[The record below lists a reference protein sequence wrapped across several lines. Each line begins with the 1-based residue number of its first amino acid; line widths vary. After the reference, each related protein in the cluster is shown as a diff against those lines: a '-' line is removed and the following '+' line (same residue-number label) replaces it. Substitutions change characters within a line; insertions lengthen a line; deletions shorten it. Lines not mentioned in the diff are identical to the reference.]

1 MKFKIQTKCIQFFDR
16 FYNTYFFNFSDEN
29 KGYTNLG
36 GITVAIEDPDEEPQI
51 EKPEECVYYN
61 NLSVA
66 KDIPV
71 SDLLYIITTKQ
82 AKENEGFQKEFKV
95 NSFLP
100 PTQTRLS
107 KKFTTRETLSKG
119 SKTSILFVICV

>member
-1 MKFKIQTKCIQFFDR
+1 MLNFKIQTKCKQYLSFYRIFF
-16 FYNTYFFNFSDEN
+16 YFSDES

-36 GITVAIEDPDEEPQI
+36 SITVAIEDPDEEPQI

-71 SDLLYIITTKQ
+71 SDLLNIISTKQ

-95 NSFLP
+95 NPFP
-100 PTQTRLS
+100 RPTQTRLS
-107 KKFTTRETLSKG
+107 KKFTTRETLSKA
-119 SKTSILFVICV
+119 SKTDYVTNI

>member
-1 MKFKIQTKCIQFFDR
+1 MKFKIQTKCIQLFDR
-16 FYNTYFFNFSDEN
+16 FYNTYFFYFSDEN

-100 PTQTRLS
+100 PTQTRLFKS
-107 KKFTTRETLSKG
+107 LQLEKP
-119 SKTSILFVICV
+119 